1 MNTGASIR
9 MLCSDC
15 NGMKCNL
22 FRSLVYCTTGSLTM
36 NDILIFWCLVLL
48 HLTIFTVL
56 PNSLLRQ
63 SYILDSQATLLYRLR
78 VSIPSAPH
86 RSTQSTNKD
95 CLDFVPSTVKPAFGC
110 WALFFECMS
119 SSMGST
125 RELQSCQQQY
135 STRSILTCR
144 RPEDILR
151 ITEYSQPRCF

>member
-1 MNTGASIR
+1 MNEGVSLRIH
-9 MLCSDC
+9 CSDR

-22 FRSLVYCTTGSLTM
+22 FRSLVYCTTDSLTM
-36 NDILIFWCLVLL
+36 NDILTFGYLVLL
-48 HLTIFTVL
+48 HLTIFTIL
-56 PNSLLRQ
+56 RNSLLRQ

-78 VSIPSAPH
+78 VSLPRAPH

-95 CLDFVPSTVKPAFGC
+95 CLDFVPSNVKPAFGC
-110 WALFFECMS
+110 WALFFECVS

-151 ITEYSQPRCF
+151 ITQYSQPRCC